1 MREQLN
7 FQIDHNIHLELTHDV
22 HAEGLFAAI
31 DENRD
36 HISKFLSWVDH
47 MKTVEDARN
56 YIETCTQLF
65 NASKEV
71 SFVIIYAGKIV
82 GRVGLHHINSLNK
95 SAAIGY
101 WLAEEAVGKG
111 IIINSCKKL
120 LNYGF
125 DVLGLNRIEI
135 RAATQNFKSQA
146 IPEKLN
152 FVKEGILRQAEIVNN
167 NFLDLVLYSVLKE
180 EWVKN

>member
-1 MREQLN
+1 MQEQLTI
-7 FQIDHNIHLELTHDV
+7 QIDHSIHLELTHDA
-22 HAEGLFAAI
+22 HAEGLFASV

-56 YIETCTQLF
+56 YIKTCTQLF
-65 NASKEV
+65 NEGKEV
-71 SFVIIYAGKIV
+71 SFVIIYADKIV
-82 GRVGLHHINSLNK
+82 GRVGLHHINNLNK
-95 SAAIGY
+95 SGAIGY

-120 LNYGF
+120 IDYGF

-135 RAATQNFKSQA
+135 KAATQNFKSQA

-152 FVKEGILRQAEIVNN
+152 FVKEGILREAEIANN
-167 NFLDLVLYSVLKE
+167 NFLDLILYSILKE
-180 EWVKN
+180 EWINK